1 MRIKAVI
8 IVTAGVIVAVAARV
22 TVDNARRASD
32 SESALAAIARKVA
45 GVDTEIRRMEGRLA
59 AAEKDQTN
67 LQSTLDGLKK
77 SVAAV
82 VKSQAAAPARKQ
94 SADAALQALQQKI
107 RDFRNDP
114 KEQLRQLAARRLA
127 LGSIYGPLFRSLSLS
142 PAQSERFLDVTLKGE
157 ERQMD
162 LSAVMRS
169 QGLSEDDPMVA
180 KLRGES
186 DAGLQ
191 AALRELL
198 GEAGYRQ
205 AQDYGRTSV
214 VRELVSGLAGAAAV
228 AGVPINAQQA
238 EQLTYL
244 LANAS
249 SRYRSGG
256 PAEVAEI
263 EWDKI
268 DTPARA
274 ILSESQLTL
283 FKTVE
288 PPEAAY
294 YRKRFDQV
302 FNQATK
308 ADAASA
314 GAPAAKAPGG

>member
-22 TVDNARRASD
+22 ALDNARRASD
-32 SESALAAIARKVA
+32 SESALAAIPRKVA

-82 VKSQAAAPARKQ
+82 VKSQAAVPARKQ
-94 SADAALQALQQKI
+94 SVDVALQQKI

-127 LGSIYGPLFRSLSLS
+127 LGSIYGPLFRSLGLS
-142 PAQSERFLDVTLKGE
+142 PAQSEKFLDLTLKGE

-169 QGLSEDDPMVA
+169 QGLAEDDPMVI
-180 KLRGES
+180 KLRADS
-186 DAGLQ
+186 DAELQ
-191 AALRELL
+191 TAQRELL
-198 GEAGYRQ
+198 GEAGFRQ

-238 EQLTYL
+238 EQLTYI

-288 PPEAAY
+288 PPGSAY
-294 YRKRFDQV
+294 FRKRFDQV

-308 ADAASA
+308 VEAASA
-314 GAPAAKAPGG
+314 ATPAAKAPGG

>member
-45 GVDTEIRRMEGRLA
+45 GVDTEVRRMEGRLA

-77 SVAAV
+77 SVTAV
-82 VKSQAAAPARKQ
+82 VKSQAAVPARKQ
-94 SADAALQALQQKI
+94 SVDVALQQKI

-186 DAGLQ
+186 DAEIQ

-198 GEAGYRQ
+198 GQAGYRQ

-314 GAPAAKAPGG
+314 AAPAAKAPGG

>member
-1 MRIKAVI
+1 MSMKAVI
-8 IVTAGVIVAVAARV
+8 IVAAGVIVAVTAAV
-22 TVDNARRASD
+22 AWNNARGASAA
-32 SESALAAIARKVA
+32 ESAFGILERKRTGIDA
-45 GVDTEIRRMEGRLA
+45 EIRRMEGRLA

-82 VKSQAAAPARKQ
+82 VKSQAAVPARKQ
-94 SADAALQALQQKI
+94 SVDVALQQKI

-186 DAGLQ
+186 DAEIQ

-198 GEAGYRQ
+198 GQAGYRQ

-238 EQLTYL
+238 EQLTYI

-288 PPEAAY
+288 PPGSAY
-294 YRKRFDQV
+294 FRKRFDQV

>member
-1 MRIKAVI
+1 MSMKAVI
-8 IVTAGVIVAVAARV
+8 IVAAGVIVAVAARV
-22 TVDNARRASD
+22 TVDSARRASD
-32 SESALAAIARKVA
+32 SESALAAIARKEA
-45 GVDTEIRRMEGRLA
+45 GVDTQIRRMEGRLA
-59 AAEKDQTN
+59 AAEKDQIN

-82 VKSQAAAPARKQ
+82 VKSQAAVPARKQ
-94 SADAALQALQQKI
+94 SVDVALQQKI

-127 LGSIYGPLFRSLSLS
+127 LGSIYGPLFRSLGLS

-169 QGLSEDDPMVA
+169 QGLAEDDPTVI
-180 KLRGES
+180 KLRADS
-186 DAGLQ
+186 DAELQ
-191 AALRELL
+191 TAQRELL
-198 GEAGYRQ
+198 GEAEFRQ

-228 AGVPINAQQA
+228 AGTPITAQQA

-244 LANAS
+244 LANS
-249 SRYRSGG
+249 SGHYRSGG

-288 PPEAAY
+288 PPGTAY
-294 YRKRFDQV
+294 FRKRFDQV

-314 GAPAAKAPGG
+314 AAPVANAPGG

>member
-45 GVDTEIRRMEGRLA
+45 GVDTEVRRMEGRLA

-77 SVAAV
+77 SVTAV
-82 VKSQAAAPARKQ
+82 VKSQAAVPARKQ
-94 SADAALQALQQKI
+94 SVDVALQQKI

-127 LGSIYGPLFRSLSLS
+127 LGSIYGPLFRSLGLS

-186 DAGLQ
+186 DAEIQ

-198 GEAGYRQ
+198 GQAGYRQ

-314 GAPAAKAPGG
+314 AAPAAKAPGG